1 MFEVGHSEPRMYF
14 RLILM
19 LNGIDLMKM
28 RQALIGSRKWIYDSR
43 NFSDV

>member
-1 MFEVGHSEPRMYF
+1 MFEVGHSEAHMYC

-19 LNGIDLMKM
+19 LNGIDIMKM
-28 RQALIGSRKWIYDSR
+28 RQALIGPRKWIYDSR